1 MSDVDERRLLGIISM
16 IVCNELASQRI
27 AKEGKTHIW
36 QPLCVRSFQSSFCCL
51 TLRTLCMKEVGI
63 HLTSICQ
70 MRKLKNE
77 PNIFCS
83 SFSYYRDLCPPSS
96 LSYLAHAADS
106 EPKGCLNSAPSCSP
120 HSGRAMP
127 GRRAREL
134 GL

>member
-1 MSDVDERRLLGIISM
+1 MSDVDERWLLGIISV
-16 IVCNELASQRI
+16 IACNELASQRI

-51 TLRTLCMKEVGI
+51 TLRTLGMKDVGI
-63 HLTSICQ
+63 HLASICQ

-77 PNIFCS
+77 PNTFCS
-83 SFSYYRDLCPPSS
+83 SFSFYRDFCPPSS
-96 LSYLAHAADS
+96 LSNLAHAADS

-120 HSGRAMP
+120 HSGRATP
-127 GRRAREL
+127 GRLAREL